1 MSLQA
6 PGPEAKTT
14 EALTL
19 VEHHERGFVLSE
31 MHARPFTEMAIP
43 QHIQHYAFMAD
54 GVARTQSR
62 QALRAF
68 CARRGLPEPATG
80 AKYHRI
86 DLGGMVLRWEGHSEF
101 TTLTFESP
109 GTVTDQPFAPVPGD
123 IDAVLR
129 QLGQPGPLLVT
140 VALEVFEGAGPDDIA
155 TLFPPGEV
163 AMAKNIASSAIFA
176 SDFQPDGE
184 GRVRIAIA
192 ADGLSPAGAGALV
205 QRILEVETYR
215 TLALLGLPQ
224 AQTLAPIIS
233 AIEQD
238 LPGQFD
244 QIRHSAKLDTN
255 RTILDRLTELS
266 AQLEHA
272 ASASSFR
279 FGATRAYGD
288 LIWRRLEVIG
298 EVPVAGHTD
307 WSGFFARR
315 LEPALRTCHAI
326 EQRGEEASRRLSRA
340 AQLLCTRVEIELET
354 QNSALLTSMD
364 RRAQLQLRLQQTVEG
379 LSVAAISYYV
389 SSLAEHIFEGLKAY
403 GLPINPTIATA
414 LAIPVVLLV
423 VGALVWR
430 IRSSHHDG

>member
-1 MSLQA
+1 MSPQA
-6 PGPEAKTT
+6 PGSDPKTPEA
-14 EALTL
+14 LML
-19 VEHHERGFVLSE
+19 DEHHQRDFVLSE
-31 MHARPFTEMAIP
+31 MHARPFTEMATP
-43 QHIQHYAFMAD
+43 QHIRHYAFMAD
-54 GVARTQSR
+54 GVSRTSSR
-62 QALRAF
+62 RSLRAF
-68 CARRGLPEPATG
+68 CVNRGLPQPPSG
-80 AKYHRI
+80 AKYHRV

-101 TTLTFESP
+101 TTMTFESP
-109 GTVTDQPFAPVPGD
+109 GLATDQPFAWVPSD
-123 IDAVLR
+123 IDAVLN
-129 QLGQPGPLLVT
+129 QLGQPGPLLVMVT
-140 VALEVFEGAGPDDIA
+140 LEVFEGADPDGLA
-155 TLFPPGEV
+155 ALFPPGEV
-163 AMAKNIASSAIFA
+163 AMAKNIACSAIFA
-176 SDFQPDGE
+176 SDFQPDAD

-192 ADGLSPAGAGALV
+192 ADGLSLAGTGALV

-215 TLALLGLPQ
+215 TLVLLGLPQ
-224 AQTLAPIIS
+224 AQVLAPIIS

-244 QIRHSAKLDTN
+244 QIRHSALLETN

-288 LIWRRLEVIG
+288 LIWRRLNVIG
-298 EVPVAGHTD
+298 EVPVAGYTD

-315 LEPALRTCHAI
+315 LEPAIGTCRAV
-326 EQRGEEASRRLSRA
+326 EQRAEELSRRLSRA
-340 AQLLCTRVEIELET
+340 AQLLRTRVDIELET
-354 QNSALLTSMD
+354 QNSALLSSMD

-403 GLPINPTIATA
+403 GLPLNPIIATA
-414 LAIPVVLLV
+414 MATPVVLLV

-430 IRSSHHDG
+430 LRSSHHDM